1 MISLRTTANGIWMS
15 WAPMPFIQ
23 SALLVWTN
31 TGLMRLRHCNGAI
44 VGAAGEMVW
53 APMSGSGASPAQQ
66 IASYVYLSK

>member
-31 TGLMRLRHCNGAI
+31 TGLMRLRHRNGAV
-44 VGAAGEMVW
+44 VGAAGEEV
-53 APMSGSGASPAQQ
+53 
-66 IASYVYLSK
+66 